1 MRLGCC
7 CGEIE
12 IDISAEPVAQFFCH
26 CDDCQVVHGAAYAP
40 ESVYPAEAVTVVR
53 GEPRQWTLKRNPRF
67 FCGRCGTRLFIEVA
81 ALKLRGLNGYL
92 LPKESS
98 TPRFTCSANMR
109 STRSAMVCRISAP
122 GLPNLAARTNAST
135 GDCRTNGDFAVC
147 NPDRQDR
154 LGPD

>member
-92 LPKESS
+92 LPKESFNPAFHMQCQYAVHPVS
-98 TPRFTCSANMR
+98 D
-109 STRSAMVCRISAP
+109 
-122 GLPNLAARTNAST
+122 GLPHFRSRAPQ
-135 GDCRTNGDFAVC
+135 FAGSDERV
-147 NPDRQDR
+147 DW
-154 LGPD
+154 